1 MPQLMRRI
9 PRRSPRSSGRSMVS
23 SPRPG
28 LALAMAAIALAVAA
42 LPATTMPDIAR
53 AEGVAPHPASLAGR
67 LLIADRGMPDGR
79 FAKTVIYMVEHDAR
93 GAMGVILNKPVR
105 RMPADELASLLTAN
119 GDLADGVEPADI
131 EIDIYNG
138 GPVQKN
144 ALFVLHDGDWRD
156 GPTLSAGDG
165 LALSGSLGL
174 LREILE
180 GRGPDHF
187 RVFFGYAG
195 WGPQQLE
202 GELKRDG
209 WISAPGD
216 PAFVFDRDP
225 PSQWERAVERED
237 IPL

>member
-1 MPQLMRRI
+1 MPQPMRLLPRPRHPLPRRI
-9 PRRSPRSSGRSMVS
+9 LV
-23 SPRPG
+23 
-28 LALAMAAIALAVAA
+28 MAAIALAATILLAA
-42 LPATTMPDIAR
+42 AMLDAAR
-53 AEGVAPHPASLAGR
+53 AEGVGPHPTSLAGR
-67 LLIADRGMPDGR
+67 LLIAERGMPDGR
-79 FAKTVIYMVEHDAR
+79 FAKSVIYMVEHDAG

-105 RMPADELASLLTAN
+105 RMPAEELASLLTAN
-119 GDLADGVEPADI
+119 GDLAEAVEPADI

-144 ALFVLHDGDWRD
+144 ALFVLHDGEWRD
-156 GPTLSAGDG
+156 GPTLSADDG

-180 GRGPDHF
+180 GRGPENF

-202 GELKRDG
+202 GELKREG
-209 WISAPGD
+209 WISAPAD

-225 PSQWERAVERED
+225 VSQWERAVQRED